1 MSSNNISLTKRGR
14 IPKVHRMANTGVKS
28 KTDVDDL
35 EDKLLQQS
43 LLDSFSVE
51 KYSKKDTF
59 TKSGELK
66 EEFNQRIYEVE
77 TIQKMVHLRL
87 KNKELEIETLVQKN
101 TELSEIVS
109 KLETDKL
116 EAINDN
122 TRLARR
128 IRGMVDNKEVDNKEV
143 SDLKVEK
150 SKLLRKIEEKED
162 KVSKLVELIKPL
174 RERVTEQE
182 KFKEQLNQASGENK
196 SLHVVNEEFKEAL
209 DNKEKEL
216 QIVKTLLDKTK
227 QTIGSEE
234 MRLMKERK
242 QLKEKELKFEE
253 TQLRISQES
262 KSFQEFK
269 LQVTAEKLKWTDE
282 KSAIE
287 VEKKTIQD
295 DKMTMDRQQAD
306 LNQLKITLREEKHT
320 LSADKKAMQDEQK
333 ELDEDKMML
342 HIEWGDI
349 WTKKNQLEKLANS
362 QDADINV
369 QEKQEQLDKLVT
381 ENKSMQAKIDLKN
394 AKLEDLFQKYNLL
407 EDKLNVSQEGSRK
420 EIADIKALC
429 SEIKSAKKAQK
440 KDLESKDMKL
450 TSLQDE
456 MKSTKSYYEKKMD
469 YRSKQKIMLKKEI
482 RQKNEEIV
490 QLKESLNSTISN
502 KRKQM
507 DDVFSCEEC
516 GVGFHSVKFLN
527 KHMKDVHE
535 SPEKAESGP
544 DQIIRRAMEESQ
556 FPSDLFG
563 EIEDLEFQEE
573 YDVENSVDPQTGMND
588 DDEIEEYY
596 DDEEFD
602 DNKVLQ
608 NEDLQ
613 RRDNDHWK
621 EDYDEEE
628 LEEEEEYYDVDENE
642 QDDIEVISSGVKKL
656 PQFSDEIEV
665 VEDKSAIKRNIL
677 NQRPMVR
684 NQSLNNIK
692 NRYSQITI
700 TNNAVMP
707 DDDGSPDDEDY
718 SDLSDEDNTGVPEEI
733 TLDDEPDEITLD
745 EEEEGIEDIT
755 EVSRKGIYEKEQID
769 RIERYEAMIA
779 KTDFVKDL
787 IETPEN
793 VSIFRLNAWYAQPSN
808 WKPTKLGE
816 VWNATVPQICFHLKL
831 HDYPLQS
838 NWSFRSWE
846 AFDEFFTHLLEN
858 LNPGKL
864 PSDLYKLKKAKWFQ
878 YLDPV
883 IPQEMRI
890 TVETLEEE
898 DLGEDVDILTL

>member
-1 MSSNNISLTKRGR
+1 MAFSKCVDGSGDGSARWIRAEIEPDLPSDWKKFVCIKDNKPIKKLAKYEDPAGIKYKNMQSALAAFVKMKSIGIRKPELYQPAPYLYPVKRKSLPLNIEEVSPTKRLNTALGPPSLR
-14 IPKVHRMANTGVKS
+14 TINNGQSHQRRSLPPLMKQKSEPVIFSQAPANFSVNHAFQGLEKSCNICNIAYDTSAGLEVHMKEQHGIKS
-28 KTDVDDL
+28 KMLAQAKQMVQCDL
-35 EDKLLQQS
+35 CQKSYQTLDFLKKHKLEEHQMLPIQPKTFNHTRPLNYPCPLCNEVFQTKREVKKHSTKLHGHKYKQISQTGLPLVPSSELPRKSS
-43 LLDSFSVE
+43 LPPPGPPVVHLAHIVPSMNDSIGNDIKEMFSENVE
-51 KYSKKDTF
+51 SF
-59 TKSGELK
+59 TKS
-66 EEFNQRIYEVE
+66 I
-77 TIQKMVHLRL
+77 
-87 KNKELEIETLVQKN
+87 
-101 TELSEIVS
+101 
-109 KLETDKL
+109 
-116 EAINDN
+116 
-122 TRLARR
+122 
-128 IRGMVDNKEVDNKEV
+128 
-143 SDLKVEK
+143 
-150 SKLLRKIEEKED
+150 
-162 KVSKLVELIKPL
+162 
-174 RERVTEQE
+174 
-182 KFKEQLNQASGENK
+182 
-196 SLHVVNEEFKEAL
+196 
-209 DNKEKEL
+209 
-216 QIVKTLLDKTK
+216 
-227 QTIGSEE
+227 
-234 MRLMKERK
+234 
-242 QLKEKELKFEE
+242 
-253 TQLRISQES
+253 
-262 KSFQEFK
+262 
-269 LQVTAEKLKWTDE
+269 
-282 KSAIE
+282 
-287 VEKKTIQD
+287 
-295 DKMTMDRQQAD
+295 
-306 LNQLKITLREEKHT
+306 
-320 LSADKKAMQDEQK
+320 
-333 ELDEDKMML
+333 
-342 HIEWGDI
+342 
-349 WTKKNQLEKLANS
+349 
-362 QDADINV
+362 
-369 QEKQEQLDKLVT
+369 
-381 ENKSMQAKIDLKN
+381 
-394 AKLEDLFQKYNLL
+394 
-407 EDKLNVSQEGSRK
+407 
-420 EIADIKALC
+420 
-429 SEIKSAKKAQK
+429 
-440 KDLESKDMKL
+440 
-450 TSLQDE
+450 
-456 MKSTKSYYEKKMD
+456 
-469 YRSKQKIMLKKEI
+469 
-482 RQKNEEIV
+482 
-490 QLKESLNSTISN
+490 
-502 KRKQM
+502 
-507 DDVFSCEEC
+507 DVFSCEEC
-516 GVGFHSVKFLN
+516 GVEFHSVKFLN
-527 KHMKDVHE
+527 KHMKDMHE

-573 YDVENSVDPQTGMND
+573 YDVENSTDPQTGMND

-898 DLGEDVDILTL
+898 ELGEDIDILTL